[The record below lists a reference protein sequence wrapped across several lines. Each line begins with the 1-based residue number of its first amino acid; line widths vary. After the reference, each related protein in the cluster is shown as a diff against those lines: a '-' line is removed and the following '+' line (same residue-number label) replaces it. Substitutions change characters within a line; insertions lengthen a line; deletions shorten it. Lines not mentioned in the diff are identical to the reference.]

1 MPFKSSNLYCKME
14 KRKTKQ
20 SPWKRMQKT
29 NKKNSYIFNGLIK
42 CKCQMFS
49 LASIYSK
56 KVGIFNKMRSLN
68 IDVLFKFV
76 WMFRLNL
83 NSNSIFQS
91 NMRNGTHSK
100 CIKTEENWYKWHF
113 HIVVLILK
121 HFLFPIL
128 NSLTINWTFHIF
140 SHSIYVYLQRAQ
152 CSFHLI
158 FNSTTNK

>member
-140 SHSIYVYLQRAQ
+140 SHS
-152 CSFHLI
+152 
-158 FNSTTNK
+158 